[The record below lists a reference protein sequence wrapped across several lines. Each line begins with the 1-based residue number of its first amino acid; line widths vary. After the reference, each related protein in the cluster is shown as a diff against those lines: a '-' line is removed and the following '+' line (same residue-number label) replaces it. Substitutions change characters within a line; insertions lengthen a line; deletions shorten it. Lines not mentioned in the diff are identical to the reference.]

1 MKQLLIF
8 SSGKLLKQYPK
19 ENQADK
25 KLFFLPDQAFSS
37 LTLLTF

>member
-8 SSGKLLKQYPK
+8 SSGKLLKQYPTG
-19 ENQADK
+19 NWGDK

-37 LTLLTF
+37 LILLTF